1 MSLVNC
7 PNCGKPVSDAA
18 PKCPGCGTELKNAP
32 AKQAFCKYCGS
43 PITPGSAFCPSC
55 GKSQSSAPAQT
66 SYQQPAQ
73 QPQPQAWQQPAQQ
86 PQPQTWQQPQAAQS
100 NNTAQ
105 TTNTNTTVV
114 VQGSRSNGLGTAGF
128 VFAILALFLCWAPF
142 VNFIVWFLGALFSFI
157 GLFKAPRGLAIAG
170 FILSFIGII
179 ILVTVIG
186 SVFAF
191 MK

>member
-18 PKCPGCGTELKNAP
+18 PKCPSCGTELKNAP

-55 GKSQSSAPAQT
+55 GKNQNAVPTQANG
-66 SYQQPAQ
+66 YQQQPVQ
-73 QPQPQAWQQPAQQ
+73 QT
-86 PQPQTWQQPQAAQS
+86 QPQTWLQPQAAQA

-105 TTNTNTTVV
+105 TTNTTVV

-128 VFAILALFLCWAPF
+128 IFAILALVFCWAPIF
-142 VNFIVWFLGALFSFI
+142 NFFVWFLGALFSFI

-191 MK
+191 LH